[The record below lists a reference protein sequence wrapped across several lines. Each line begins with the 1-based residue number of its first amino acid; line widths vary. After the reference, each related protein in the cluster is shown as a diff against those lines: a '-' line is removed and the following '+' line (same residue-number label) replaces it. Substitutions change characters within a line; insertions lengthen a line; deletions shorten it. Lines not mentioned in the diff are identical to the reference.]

1 MSTRKS
7 PMIDFALAIKG
18 HHGLGNSRGFFFG
31 IKPLLFNPG
40 SGFKKVKGFEII
52 GVVQLGDGVTWH

>member
-1 MSTRKS
+1 
-7 PMIDFALAIKG
+7 MIDFALAIKG

-31 IKPLLFNPG
+31 IKPLLFNPR